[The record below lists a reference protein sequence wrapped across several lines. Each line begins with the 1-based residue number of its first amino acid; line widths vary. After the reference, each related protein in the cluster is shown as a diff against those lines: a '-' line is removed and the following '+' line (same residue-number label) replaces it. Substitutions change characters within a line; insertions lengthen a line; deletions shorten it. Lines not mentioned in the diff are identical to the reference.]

1 MKKVV
6 ECVPNFSEGRNKEI
20 IDAISDAIRKT
31 PGCTLLDVDPGK
43 STNRT
48 VYTFVGSPE
57 AVLEGALAAARVA
70 FKLIDMRNHH
80 GEHPRMGAL
89 DVCPFIPVSDITME
103 ECVAI
108 AEEFGKRASA
118 ELGIPIFLY
127 ENAAKQ
133 DYRRKLSD
141 IREGEYEGLPRKLQ
155 LPEWKPDFGP
165 TEFVPTWGATAT
177 GARNFLIAYNVNI
190 LGTKQQAHRIALN
203 LRETGRG
210 AEEPGLL
217 KEVKA
222 IGWWVDEYN
231 MAQISMNL
239 TNYEITPPH
248 IAYESAKYQAK
259 QLNVAVAG
267 SELVG
272 LIPLKAILSAADY
285 YMKNENLM
293 ILEEEQKIKLV
304 IDRLGL
310 NSIQKFEPK
319 KKIIEY
325 MMEDTSS
332 EHLVNLTVKDF
343 INEIAA
349 RTSSPGGGSAS
360 AAIAAIGAAL
370 GTMVGQLTYGIRKFE
385 DVDKEIRQVLP
396 KLYDTTQLL
405 IPMIDRDTQAFD
417 EYMKAMHLPKDT
429 PEEEQLRNQKMQ
441 IGIIKAIEVPLTTM
455 KLANS
460 IWNEMQTIARIG
472 NIASHSDVEVGAKAL
487 ETGIWGA
494 YKNVLINLPQ
504 VEDEKI
510 RQKFKDEAEQIV
522 QNATQEAAKLLYII
536 DSRLK
541 DSTKI

>member
-108 AEEFGKRASA
+108 AEEFGKRASS

-165 TEFVPTWGATAT
+165 AEFVPNWGATAT

-259 QLNVAVAG
+259 QL
-267 SELVG
+267 
-272 LIPLKAILSAADY
+272 
-285 YMKNENLM
+285 
-293 ILEEEQKIKLV
+293 
-304 IDRLGL
+304 
-310 NSIQKFEPK
+310 
-319 KKIIEY
+319 
-325 MMEDTSS
+325 
-332 EHLVNLTVKDF
+332 
-343 INEIAA
+343 
-349 RTSSPGGGSAS
+349 
-360 AAIAAIGAAL
+360 
-370 GTMVGQLTYGIRKFE
+370 
-385 DVDKEIRQVLP
+385 
-396 KLYDTTQLL
+396 
-405 IPMIDRDTQAFD
+405 
-417 EYMKAMHLPKDT
+417 
-429 PEEEQLRNQKMQ
+429 
-441 IGIIKAIEVPLTTM
+441 
-455 KLANS
+455 
-460 IWNEMQTIARIG
+460 
-472 NIASHSDVEVGAKAL
+472 
-487 ETGIWGA
+487 
-494 YKNVLINLPQ
+494 
-504 VEDEKI
+504 
-510 RQKFKDEAEQIV
+510 
-522 QNATQEAAKLLYII
+522 
-536 DSRLK
+536 
-541 DSTKI
+541 